1 MDDRRYM
8 KGDLRSLITVQRARK
23 VCGRIVSHFLSHIPP
38 STFTSTLTAST
49 SLPYDEKNRR
59 LGSLCEMP
67 CLLLALSPG
76 VDRDQ
81 RGLQAYVR
89 HNLSRS
95 HDRDALCEAESYLY
109 VSRGSGL

>member
-1 MDDRRYM
+1 MCNNAQCA
-8 KGDLRSLITVQRARK
+8 LRDAPWSFEPGRC
-23 VCGRIVSHFLSHIPP
+23 VCE
-38 STFTSTLTAST
+38 LTRQT
-49 SLPYDEKNRR
+49 RVLY
-59 LGSLCEMP
+59 LF
-67 CLLLALSPG
+67 LALSPG